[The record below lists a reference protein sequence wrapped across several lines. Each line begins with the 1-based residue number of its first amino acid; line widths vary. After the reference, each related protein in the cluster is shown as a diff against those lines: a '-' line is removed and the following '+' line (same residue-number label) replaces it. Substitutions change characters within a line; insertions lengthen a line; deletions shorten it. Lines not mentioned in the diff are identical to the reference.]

1 MGEDENAIKNKCI
14 DKLECIEKIEELF
27 KLLEHLKSNEW
38 GLDQINMNKKII
50 LLEETIAKYQKIR
63 DADEGEEVRR
73 AQVGV
78 HYPF

>member
-38 GLDQINMNKKII
+38 GLDQINMNKK
-50 LLEETIAKYQKIR
+50 
-63 DADEGEEVRR
+63 
-73 AQVGV
+73 
-78 HYPF
+78 